1 MKPIRI
7 LLADD
12 HAITREG
19 TRRLLEAEP
28 DLEVIAEAANGEE
41 ALRLAEEL
49 LPDIIVLDISM
60 PGLSGV
66 QVAEVV
72 RRKLPETR
80 IVILTGYDSEQYA
93 RALVRLGVSGYL
105 SKTASCEELAAA
117 LRAAHFG
124 QPYFQPKVVELL
136 RGTSGPGAGD
146 EPTPREMEVLPL
158 VAEGL
163 RNKEIARRLSTSER
177 TVQFHLSNLFC
188 KLQAGSRT
196 ELVHLARQRGWLV

>member
-19 TRRLLEAEP
+19 TRRLLESEP
-28 DLEVIAEAANGEE
+28 DLEVIGEAGNGEE

-49 LPDIIVLDISM
+49 RPDILVLDISM
-60 PGLSGV
+60 PGLNGI
-66 QVAEVV
+66 QVAETI
-72 RRKLPETR
+72 RLKLPEIR
-80 IVILTGYDSEQYA
+80 IIILTGYESEQYA
-93 RALVRLGVSGYL
+93 RALVRLGVNGYL
-105 SKTASCEELAAA
+105 SKTASSEELATA
-117 LRAAHFG
+117 LRTVQSG
-124 QPYFQPKVVELL
+124 QSYFQPAVVELL
-136 RGTSGPGAGD
+136 RDNAAPGTGD
-146 EPTPREMEVLPL
+146 EPTPREMEVLLL

-177 TVQFHLSNLFC
+177 TVQFHLGNLFS

-196 ELVHLARQRGWLV
+196 ELVHLARQKGWLV